1 MDDQYD
7 LNGISFVLKT
17 DKAQSNST
25 KHLVTLEQAAEVFFD
40 PFLRIVDAGPDDESR
55 DSIIGMDERWN
66 LLYVVHVEVERER
79 FRIISARCSVSR
91 ERMFYES

>member
-1 MDDQYD
+1 MDEQYA
-7 LNGISFVLKT
+7 LNGISFVWNT
-17 DKAQSNST
+17 AKAQSNRA
-25 KHLVTLEQAAEVFFD
+25 KHRVTFEQAAEVFFD
-40 PFLRIVDAGPDDESR
+40 PFLRIVAAGPDDESR

-79 FRIISARCSVSR
+79 FRIISARRAASR